1 MTCLHRLSN
10 SRQNEQTPSASN
22 EMSRAEVSMTHLVQT
37 LGGTVFDEGLIG
49 RMSEYKVLQDR
60 QDRALER
67 TSARVLTG
75 AWKCLPGMQLL
86 NLSRC
91 MRMRTAPQLPD
102 GLWKVLLG
110 PERTLG

>member
-60 QDRALER
+60 QDRVLER
-67 TSARVLTG
+67 TSAY
-75 AWKCLPGMQLL
+75 
-86 NLSRC
+86 RC
-91 MRMRTAPQLPD
+91 MEVSTWNAVTKLISLHADAHRTTIAR
-102 GLWKVLLG
+102 W
-110 PERTLG
+110 TLETVIWSGNDA